1 MLTNQR
7 WLNYI
12 QNFKTITSIINI
24 QLLDDPVYLL
34 NLRIKNILTFYFN
47 I

>member
-12 QNFKTITSIINI
+12 QNFKTIASIINI

-34 NLRIKNILTFYFN
+34 NLRKKNNLAFYFN